1 MALSA
6 DSHEGET
13 LKADYTR
20 RSCCDA
26 WADGGSIPPTST
38 ISPAGTR
45 QDLQGLRAS
54 QLDGKVGAETPTVLD
69 SLSPEKSLFVD
80 FGVEI
85 EVELLVM

>member
-38 ISPAGTR
+38 ILHSQKIRSPLFLPAEIKATNSR
-45 QDLQGLRAS
+45 SHVNGLFPK
-54 QLDGKVGAETPTVLD
+54 DGGKDG
-69 SLSPEKSLFVD
+69 F
-80 FGVEI
+80 F
-85 EVELLVM
+85 